1 MHSTSKL
8 AKESIKKYLFSS
20 LWKWQEIIRFLSLGS
35 LIKMSLFT
43 GWYVGL
49 PYYLEHKSSISVI
62 VAIVLGNY
70 LKINIIFYYYQT
82 YFTHPGQVPSDA
94 EKIKTVSTICKKCIH
109 PKPPRTHHC
118 SVCDQ
123 CVLKVRKTQKQFFL
137 HWILPKNEET
147 HFSNS
152 ALRI

>member
-1 MHSTSKL
+1 
-8 AKESIKKYLFSS
+8 
-20 LWKWQEIIRFLSLGS
+20 
-35 LIKMSLFT
+35 MSLFT

-70 LKINIIFYYYQT
+70 LKINIISYYCLT

-109 PKPPRTHHC
+109 PKPPRAHHC

-137 HWILPKNEET
+137 HSFLPKKLKKDNCKILPQGYKMCQKN
-147 HFSNS
+147 
-152 ALRI
+152 